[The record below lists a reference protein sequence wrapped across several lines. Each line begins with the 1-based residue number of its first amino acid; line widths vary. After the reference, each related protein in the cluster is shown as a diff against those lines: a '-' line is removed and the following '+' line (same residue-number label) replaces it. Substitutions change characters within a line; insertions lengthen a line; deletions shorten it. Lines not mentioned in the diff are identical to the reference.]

1 MGILDESKC
10 YATTGYTGFIPSM
23 MNSFGETYGSL
34 TKKIVENDP
43 CLLRN
48 AKGKEDRLKEQKI
61 YNEKI
66 KEVEC
71 SLPWKKKV
79 DFRRGSD
86 DDRKTIFPPI
96 SGYQGFVTLSKDQ
109 FGKSFM
115 ECNQKAMAEFN
126 YIQKN
131 RQNTYAVQNIID
143 NAQPTPV
150 DPTTARNVKI
160 AYNTRHD
167 PELLEDMS
175 AYKLPKNH
183 PQKFFVAGYQGHVP
197 HIQNYFGE
205 SYSRNS
211 TKAIDQFQT
220 PIPEYDPYTLIR
232 PKEKKIKLSTRNP
245 IPGYTGYIPGYKGEV
260 GHTYGVISEKTMQR
274 INKHKIKEYAKATS
288 ATAQS

>member
-1 MGILDESKC
+1 MGILDETK
-10 YATTGYTGFIPSM
+10 YFATSGYTGFVPSM
-23 MNSFGETYGSL
+23 MDSFGETYCSL
-34 TKKIVENDP
+34 TKKIVANDP
-43 CLLRN
+43 CLQRN
-48 AKGKEDRLKEQKI
+48 AKLKEKRLKEQDT
-61 YNEKI
+61 YNQKI

-71 SLPWKKKV
+71 SLPWQKKV
-79 DFRRGSD
+79 DFRKGSD

-96 SGYQGFVTLSKDQ
+96 PGYQGFVTLSKDQ

-131 RQNTYAVQNIID
+131 RENTYAVQNIID
-143 NAQPTPV
+143 NVHPTPV

-160 AYNTRHD
+160 SYNTRHD

-183 PQKFFVAGYQGHVP
+183 PQKYFIAGYQGHVP
-197 HIQNYFGE
+197 YIKNYFGE

-220 PIPEYDPYTLIR
+220 PPPDYDPYTLIR
-232 PKEKKIKLSTRNP
+232 PKEKKINLTIKNP
-245 IPGYTGYIPGYKGEV
+245 IPGYTGYLPGFKNEV
-260 GHTYGVISEKTMQR
+260 GQTYGSLSDKTMQR
-274 INKHKIKEYAKATS
+274 INKSKLREYAKSTKS
-288 ATAQS
+288 